1 MDSITFILHISE
13 NTSFGRFSATAL
25 ERRPIA
31 ESAMEERDIMR
42 EIIKGKGM
50 VSDPAST
57 GQLSLRGDLHLEIP
71 IEPKDFASEMAL
83 CRRSLFILA
92 SVAFR
97 SENRYAIRFVTE
109 K

>member
-71 IEPKDFASEMAL
+71 IEPKKICEYND
-83 CRRSLFILA
+83 I
-92 SVAFR
+92 VP
-97 SENRYAIRFVTE
+97 E
-109 K
+109 KPFYPGKV